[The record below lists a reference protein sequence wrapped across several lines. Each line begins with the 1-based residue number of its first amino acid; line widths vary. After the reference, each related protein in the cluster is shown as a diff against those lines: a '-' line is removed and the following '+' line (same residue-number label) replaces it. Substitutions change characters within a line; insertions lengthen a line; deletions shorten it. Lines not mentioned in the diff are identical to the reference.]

1 MTTTVDK
8 LAALPTLAARTTNA
22 NSDPGSH
29 VPVKTQPGSKPP
41 PGVNLDAI
49 DNHQGRNHPALLRQ
63 LTRCIHMCQSRM
75 TSTEWRQSPDLDPA
89 PTWTTE
95 TRWLITTAPWW
106 VGNQDARDLIIT
118 ISDDLTSRLTSLWEA
133 TVDYKI
139 CGACGTPTQ
148 ERQSD
153 NLALCECPAC
163 ERVLWRFA
171 YLYRHDLPI
180 HPAYAM
186 SFGGALDRRWI
197 RVSAV
202 GGERGAEKARADWEE
217 YYYPEIVARGT
228 AMR

>member
-163 ERVLWRFA
+163 ERVLWMKARITTKQA
-171 YLYRHDLPI
+171 AAALGITARGVRQQI
-180 HPAYAM
+180 AR
-186 SFGGALDRRWI
+186 GKLDRDPDGRI
-197 RVSAV
+197 TLDH
-202 GGERGAEKARADWEE
+202 ARTKLATILDTN
-217 YYYPEIVARGT
+217 RT
-228 AMR
+228 AC